1 VHKHAPHGYTPPAVH
16 QPRAGPVALAR
27 REPGGLA
34 LAGQLGGREEVRVVP
49 SWRRHRLGA
58 RRCAGGILHV
68 VDSAMSGALGSA
80 P

>member
-1 VHKHAPHGYTPPAVH
+1 MVTPRLRFTSRVQAQSHSRAANPAASH
-16 QPRAGPVALAR
+16 WRDSWAGVKKYA
-27 REPGGLA
+27 
-34 LAGQLGGREEVRVVP
+34 VVP